1 MTNEQLPLPLS
12 PTSMVWQ
19 SVFWPSPLGEAAAA
33 GLLRH
38 WAAQQHRPKVIVE
51 TRANQQGLRHLI
63 GTQRRY
69 AETVRHSVEQLVPG
83 SMVTSSPRDS
93 RRSVSAT
100 RRLGL
105 SATDWPLEAVD
116 RLAAER
122 SILSALATVAA
133 GEELVIQ
140 IVLGRGYQPALP
152 LPDRHDSSQSV
163 LSKVLVGLQSDD
175 RPGAT
180 QAAARKL
187 GQHGF
192 SATVRIGVSAPA
204 AGRRKSLLLNLAS
217 ALGTVNSAG
226 VQLRLQAD
234 SADRLNRP
242 RTSFWSALTPAP
254 HLSVS
259 ELTLLVAWPIREK
272 DDISLP
278 GVPSA
283 HPRLTRPTPLVQS
296 GERIIA
302 LANAPGSTGLI
313 GYNTIDALRHT
324 WVTGPTGTGKSVLL
338 LNLILSDLLAGL
350 PVVVIEP
357 KDLIADVLQRIPS
370 SRRDDVVII
379 DPLSDAPVG
388 LNPLDRSPG
397 SGRENM
403 SPDVIADS
411 MFGTFHS
418 LYGES
423 LGPRSAD
430 ILRNALKV
438 LVRRPDAS
446 LIMLPLILTNP
457 AFRRPLVQ
465 AAVRDDPFSS
475 GPFWQWYEGMTPEAA
490 ANVVAPLSN
499 KIRPLLDRHLRA
511 VLAQQRPRFNV
522 RQVLNNDR
530 KILLVPLQKG
540 IIGPEASQLL
550 AAVVLYDLW
559 QGILERV
566 SLPEGLRIPVM
577 VYIDEVQEFL
587 NLPTDLDEALS
598 LSRSLRVAY
607 HAAHQH
613 EAQLPAPM
621 RAAFRANARN
631 RITFALNA
639 DDAKAAAA
647 GQSVLTPE
655 DFTALPAHHVY
666 ARLVRNNTMQPWVSG
681 VTQAPPPATSDAEEI
696 RRLSRE
702 RYGRPMQDIEAGFS
716 RLLDDLGAD
725 GRGNRTHQRR
735 RRS

>member
-1 MTNEQLPLPLS
+1 MTNEQLPLPIT
-12 PTSMVWQ
+12 PTTILWQ
-19 SVFWPSPLGEAAAA
+19 YVFWPSPLTEAAAA

-38 WAAQQHRPKVIVE
+38 WAAQHHRPKVIVE
-51 TRANQQGLRHLI
+51 ARADQEGIRFLI

-69 AETVRHSVEQLVPG
+69 AETLRHSIEQLVPG
-83 SMVTSSPRDS
+83 SMVTDAPQEGRSPVRAS
-93 RRSVSAT
+93 

-105 SATDWPLEAVD
+105 SATDWPLEAAD

-122 SILSALATVAA
+122 SILSALTAVAE

-140 IVLGRGYQPALP
+140 IVLGHGRQPSLP
-152 LPDRHDSSQSV
+152 STERHDTSQSV
-163 LSKVLVGLQSDD
+163 LSKVLIGIQTDD

-180 QAAARKL
+180 QAATRKL

-217 ALGTVNSAG
+217 ALATVNSSG
-226 VQLRLQAD
+226 VQLRLQTD
-234 SADRLNRP
+234 SVDRLNRP
-242 RTSFWSALTPAP
+242 RTSFWSSFVPAP
-254 HLSVS
+254 HLSVP
-259 ELTLLVAWPIREK
+259 EITLLVAWPIREK
-272 DDISLP
+272 DDVSLP
-278 GVPSA
+278 GVPSS
-283 HPRLTRPTPLVQS
+283 HPRPIRPTAAVQS

-302 LANAPGSTGLI
+302 LANAPGSSGTI
-313 GYNTIDALRHT
+313 GYNTVDSLKHT
-324 WVTGPTGTGKSVLL
+324 VINGPTGTGKSTLL
-338 LNLILSDLLAGL
+338 ENLIVADMEANL

-357 KDLIADVLQRIPS
+357 KNLIDDVLERIPA

-388 LNPLDRSPG
+388 LNPLDRSTG
-397 SGRENM
+397 SGREHL

-411 MFGTFHS
+411 MFGTFRS

-430 ILRNALKV
+430 ILRNSLKV

-511 VLAQQRPRFNV
+511 VLAQQRPRFNT
-522 RQVLNNDR
+522 RQVLNDR

-559 QGILERV
+559 QAILERV
-566 SLPEGLRIPVM
+566 SVPEGLRIPTM
-577 VYIDEVQEFL
+577 IYIDEVQEFL
-587 NLPTDLDEALS
+587 NLPTDLDEALA
-598 LSRSLRVAY
+598 LSRSL
-607 HAAHQH
+607 HAGFHLAHQY
-613 EAQLPAPM
+613 EKQLPAQM
-621 RAAFRANARN
+621 LNAFRNNARN
-631 RITFALNA
+631 RVAFALSA
-639 DDAKAAAA
+639 DDAKATAA

-666 ARLVRNNTMQPWVSG
+666 ARLVRNNTLQPWVSG
-681 VTQAPPPATSDAEEI
+681 VTQAPPPVTSDPEAI

-702 RYGRPMQDIEAGFS
+702 RYGRPIQEIEAGFS

>member
-1 MTNEQLPLPLS
+1 MTNEQLPLPLT
-12 PTSMVWQ
+12 PTTMQWQ
-19 SVFWPSPLGEAAAA
+19 YVFWPSPFSEVAAS

-38 WAAQQHRPKVIVE
+38 WAAQQHRPKVVLE
-51 TRANQQGLRHLI
+51 ARADQKGIRYLI

-69 AETVRHSVEQLVPG
+69 SETVRRAVEQLVPG
-83 SMVTSSPRDS
+83 SMVTDAAEKGRPA
-93 RRSVSAT
+93 VAAT

-105 SATDWPLEAVD
+105 STTDWPLEAAD
-116 RLAAER
+116 RLSAER
-122 SILSALATVAA
+122 SILSALTAVAEA
-133 GEELVIQ
+133 EELVIQ
-140 IVLGRGYQPALP
+140 IVLGRSRLPSLPAA
-152 LPDRHDSSQSV
+152 DRHDGSQSV
-163 LSKVLVGLQSDD
+163 LSKVLVGLQPDD

-180 QAAARKL
+180 QAVTRKL

-217 ALGTVNSAG
+217 TLGTVNAAG
-226 VQLRLQAD
+226 VHLRLKDDAP
-234 SADRLNRP
+234 ARLNDP
-242 RTSFWSALTPAP
+242 RTSFWSLFSPP
-254 HLSVS
+254 QRLSVP
-259 ELTLLVAWPIREK
+259 EVTLLVAWPIRDK
-272 DDISLP
+272 DDVLLP
-278 GVPSA
+278 GVPSS
-283 HPRLTRPTPLVQS
+283 HPRLVRPTAAVQS
-296 GERIIA
+296 GERVIA
-302 LANAPGSTGLI
+302 LANAPGSTGTI
-313 GYNTIDALRHT
+313 GIDVVDSLKHM
-324 WVTGPTGTGKSVLL
+324 WLSGPTGTGKSTLL
-338 LNLILSDLLAGL
+338 LNLIARDLEANR

-357 KDLIADVLQRIPS
+357 KDLINDVLERIPAP
-370 SRRDDVVII
+370 RRDDVVII

-411 MFGTFHS
+411 MFGTFRS

-423 LGPRSAD
+423 LGPRSSD
-430 ILRNALKV
+430 ILRNCLKV
-438 LVRRPDAS
+438 LVRREDAS

-457 AFRRPLVQ
+457 GFRRPLVQ

-475 GPFWQWYEGMTPEAA
+475 GPFWQWYDGMTPEAA

-522 RQVLNNDR
+522 RQVLNER

-540 IIGPEASQLL
+540 VIGPEASQLL

-559 QGILERV
+559 QAILERV
-566 SLPEGLRIPVM
+566 SMPEGLRIPVM

-587 NLPTDLDEALS
+587 NLPTDLDEALA
-598 LSRSLRVAY
+598 LSRSLRAGF
-607 HAAHQH
+607 HLAHQY
-613 EAQLPAPM
+613 EKQLPAPM
-621 RAAFRANARN
+621 LNAFRNNARN
-631 RITFALNA
+631 RVTFALNA
-639 DDAKAAAA
+639 DDAKTAAA
-647 GQSVLTPE
+647 GQSALTAE

-666 ARLVRNNTMQPWVSG
+666 ARLVRDNSMQPWVSG
-681 VTQAPPPATSDAEEI
+681 VTQAPPPKTADPDAI

-702 RYGRPMQDIEAGFS
+702 RYGRPVQEIEAGFS
-716 RLLDDLGAD
+716 RLLDDLGTD
-725 GRGNRTHQRR
+725 VSRNRTHQRR

>member
-1 MTNEQLPLPLS
+1 MTNEQLPLPMT
-12 PTSMVWQ
+12 PTTVVWQ
-19 SVFWPSPLGEAAAA
+19 YVFWPSPLSEASVA

-38 WAAQQHRPKVIVE
+38 WAAQHHRPKVIVE
-51 TRANQQGLRHLI
+51 ARADQKGIRYLI

-69 AETVRHSVEQLVPG
+69 AETLRHSIEQLVPG
-83 SMVTSSPRDS
+83 SMVTGAPQEGRLPVRAS
-93 RRSVSAT
+93 

-105 SATDWPLEAVD
+105 SATDWPLEAAD

-122 SILSALATVAA
+122 SILSALTAVAV

-140 IVLGRGYQPALP
+140 LVLGHGRQPSLP
-152 LPDRHDSSQSV
+152 STERHDTSQSV
-163 LSKVLVGLQSDD
+163 LSKVLIGIQSDD

-180 QAAARKL
+180 QAATRKL

-217 ALGTVNSAG
+217 ALATVNSSG
-226 VQLRLQAD
+226 VQLRLQTD

-242 RTSFWSALTPAP
+242 RTSFWSSFVPAP
-254 HLSVS
+254 HLSVP
-259 ELTLLVAWPIREK
+259 EITLLVAWPIREK
-272 DDISLP
+272 DDVSLP
-278 GVPSA
+278 GVSSS
-283 HPRLTRPTPLVQS
+283 HPRPIRPTAAVQS

-302 LANAPGSTGLI
+302 LANAPGSTGTI
-313 GYNTIDALRHT
+313 GYNTVDALRHT

-357 KDLIADVLQRIPS
+357 KDLINDLLARIPE
-370 SRRDDVVII
+370 SRRDDVVIV

-397 SGRENM
+397 SGREHL

-446 LIMLPLILTNP
+446 LIMLPLILTTP
-457 AFRRPLVQ
+457 SFRRPLVQ
-465 AAVRDDPFSS
+465 AAVREDPFAS

-522 RQVLNNDR
+522 RQVLNER

-540 IIGPEASQLL
+540 VIGPAAQLL

-559 QGILERV
+559 QAILERV
-566 SLPEGLRIPVM
+566 SLPEGLRTPVM
-577 VYIDEVQEFL
+577 IYIDEVQEFL
-587 NLPTDLDEALS
+587 NLPTDLDEALA
-598 LSRSLRVAY
+598 LSRSLRAGF
-607 HAAHQH
+607 HLAHQY
-613 EAQLPAPM
+613 EKQLPAQM
-621 RAAFRANARN
+621 LNAFRNNARN
-631 RITFALNA
+631 RVAFALNA
-639 DDAKAAAA
+639 EDAKAAAA
-647 GQSVLTPE
+647 GQSVVTPE
-655 DFTALPAHHVY
+655 DFTALPAHHIY
-666 ARLVRNNTMQPWVSG
+666 ARLVRQNTMQPWVSG
-681 VTQAPPPATSDAEEI
+681 VTQAPPPETGSAEEI

-702 RYGRPMQDIEAGFS
+702 RYGRPIEEIEAGFS